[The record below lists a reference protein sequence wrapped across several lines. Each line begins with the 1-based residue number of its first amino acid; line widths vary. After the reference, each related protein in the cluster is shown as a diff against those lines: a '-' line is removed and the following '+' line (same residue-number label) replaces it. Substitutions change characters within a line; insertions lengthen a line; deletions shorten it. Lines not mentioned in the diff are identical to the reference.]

1 MGLDDPIKMLENLQ
15 MDEEKFVDLLGKI
28 IGEAQHLQNNP
39 PTLIPKEDRAVRHV
53 LDVLQPL
60 SEGNGGLLKLNHK
73 SYVEG
78 RGNLIIEYPGTV
90 EKKVVSFVG
99 SHFDVV
105 PANKET
111 WDFDPF
117 TLTRDGDKL
126 RGRGTTDC
134 LGHVAL
140 ITELFRQLAEKKP
153 KLKSSVVAVFIA
165 NEENSTTL
173 GVGMDALVKDGL
185 LDNLKNGPLFWIDVA
200 DMQPCIGT
208 GGMLVWKLKAEG
220 KLFHSGLPH
229 KAVNPLELVMEAL
242 KWIQDKFYAD
252 FPPTEKEKEYG
263 FATPSTMKPTQ
274 WSYPGGGVNQIP
286 AEAEIRGDCRIT
298 PFYRHVQAPA
308 LVFRLHRVFMLF
320 ALISEVEKKIRG
332 YVQHINDHIE
342 ELDTRGPVSKYV
354 LPDEQLRGK
363 LKIEF
368 DEIKTSGVACDL
380 KSTGYKALCDATAK
394 VLGEVKPYSI
404 TGGLPLIYEL
414 QQEGFDVQC
423 AGYGRMETYHAN
435 NEHAYLSEFKKG
447 FQVLAHCV
455 ALLEN

>member
-1 MGLDDPIKMLENLQ
+1 MGSDDPIKVLENLQ
-15 MDEEKFVDLLGKI
+15 MDEKKFVDLLGNI

-53 LDVLQPL
+53 LDVLEPL
-60 SEGNGGLLKLNHK
+60 SEEHGGPLKLNHK

-78 RGNLIIEYPGTV
+78 RGNLIVEYPGTV

-99 SHFDVV
+99 SHLDVV
-105 PANKET
+105 PANKED

-140 ITELFRQLAEKKP
+140 VTELFRQLAEKKL
-153 KLKSSVVAVFIA
+153 KLKSSVIAVFIA

-173 GVGMDALVKDGL
+173 GVGIDALVKDGL
-185 LDNLKNGPLFWIDVA
+185 LDDLKNGPLFWIDVA

-229 KAVNPLELVMEAL
+229 KAINPLEMIQEAF
-242 KWIQDKFYAD
+242 KVIQDKFYTD

-298 PFYRHVQAPA
+298 PFYSVE
-308 LVFRLHRVFMLF
+308 
-320 ALISEVEKKIRG
+320 EVEKKIRG

-342 ELDTRGPVSKYV
+342 ELGTRGPVSKYV
-354 LPDEQLRGK
+354 LPEEGLRGK

-368 DEIKTSGVACDL
+368 DEIKTSGIACNI

-394 VLGEVKPYSI
+394 VLGQVKPYSI
-404 TGGLPLIYEL
+404 TGSLPLIYEL
-414 QQEGFDVQC
+414 QQEGFDIQC

-435 NEHAYLSEFKKG
+435 NEYAHLSDFKKG
-447 FQVLAHCV
+447 FQILAHCIS
-455 ALLEN
+455 LLEN